1 MTLTLNSAPT
11 LASALIELRARTLKS
26 VCEATDIR
34 PANLSVWLK
43 GKEQVIS
50 QSRVTMLLQY
60 LGVVG
65 GELDKHSIQ
74 DWLVSENPKSL
85 SIVLD
90 SLMTPQ
96 QKQDS
101 IIFSDGKTDY
111 PQTKFLA
118 INSDFGWA
126 WVRLTILA
134 GLSAAPDLS
143 ANNLGFGQEQILS
156 IDLAL
161 QPIDKPALMES
172 ILFGAVNESVERTNA
187 DDSLLMLNSPAMSE
201 LKATLEK
208 AIGSGVA
215 PEEITQVI
223 ASTFLT

>member
-1 MTLTLNSAPT
+1 
-11 LASALIELRARTLKS
+11 
-26 VCEATDIR
+26 
-34 PANLSVWLK
+34 
-43 GKEQVIS
+43 
-50 QSRVTMLLQY
+50 
-60 LGVVG
+60 
-65 GELDKHSIQ
+65 
-74 DWLVSENPKSL
+74 
-85 SIVLD
+85 
-90 SLMTPQ
+90 MTPQ

-118 INSDFGWA
+118 INSDIGWA
-126 WVRLTILA
+126 WVRLTIVA

-143 ANNLGFGQEQILS
+143 ANNLGFGREQILP
-156 IDLAL
+156 IDLAS

-187 DDSLLMLNSPAMSE
+187 DDSLLMLNSPAMNE
-201 LKATLEK
+201 LKATIEK
-208 AIGSGVA
+208 AIDSGVP